1 MHLILGKQL
10 VQNSGACIISV
21 SLSLWGRTDHAF
33 PWREGADVG

>member
-10 VQNSGACIISV
+10 VQNSGDCII